1 MVHILC
7 PHAGVE
13 VLLVLKHVNIS
24 FELVDLSL
32 ELGDGV
38 VLLLFFAIDI
48 VSHFLVDHFSS
59 NFREDN
65 GAVDF
70 GLQFDGEVGGLVVFI
85 VPAILEVSPAH
96 NFIGIRRISTDSL
109 LFLNCNEHITLNHP
123 KNLNDLSLKLPS

>member
-7 PHAGVE
+7 PHAGAE
-13 VLLVLKHVNIS
+13 VLLVLKHVKIS
-24 FELVDLSL
+24 FELVDLPL

-96 NFIGIRRISTDSL
+96 NFL
-109 LFLNCNEHITLNHP
+109 LELEEYRPIVYSF
-123 KNLNDLSLKLPS
+123 